1 MKANNTNNA
10 NQKNETKKEEKPKA
24 KVYCRRYERIKQIG
38 EGTFG
43 RVYLSYDRKKKNK
56 TLKELWESG
65 VTDIP
70 LLALKRTKNNE
81 NMVIR

>member
-1 MKANNTNNA
+1 MKVTNINNSA
-10 NQKNETKKEEKPKA
+10 QKNETKET
-24 KVYCRRYERIKQIG
+24 KVYCRRYERIQKIG

-43 RVYLSYDRKKKNK
+43 IVYLAYDRKKNK
-56 TLKELWESG
+56 KSLKELWESG

-81 NMVIR
+81 NMVLKFHI